1 MLQNTVHVFRTAE
14 SECSGLA
21 EWLALELAPTIR
33 GNKPSTVL
41 SFSNTKY
48 MPLLNMWNKYG
59 LRILQDSVIRFF
71 HLRVTPTSVTVLFYR
86 ADMLKKCM
94 EDMYHK
100 EFLQRFG
107 YPVDAGIDKCL
118 ALLRQRF
125 QHSCPHEVGLLLGIP
140 LKDVLGFMGLS
151 HLPLTCRGLWQI
163 YGDPESSLS
172 TIQCFTEDRRCVA
185 EQLER
190 GLEPRQLLCG

>member
-125 QHSCPHEVGLLLGIP
+125 QHSCPHM
-140 LKDVLGFMGLS
+140 K
-151 HLPLTCRGLWQI
+151 W
-163 YGDPESSLS
+163 
-172 TIQCFTEDRRCVA
+172 
-185 EQLER
+185 
-190 GLEPRQLLCG
+190 